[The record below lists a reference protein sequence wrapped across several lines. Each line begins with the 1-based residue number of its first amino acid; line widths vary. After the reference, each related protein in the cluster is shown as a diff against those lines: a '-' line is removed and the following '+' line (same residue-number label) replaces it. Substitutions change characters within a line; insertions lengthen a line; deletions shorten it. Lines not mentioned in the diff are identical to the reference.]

1 MNISSHE
8 RNDPLLGLAA
18 FVIVVAG
25 MKAASSLIVPLLLAM
40 FLAIICMPPLF
51 WMQKKKISAGFSIL
65 LLLFMVVAIWMIL
78 ATLIGSSLNDFSK
91 NIDFYQLRLKELS
104 GQVWSYLA
112 TWGIEVNPDMVAT
125 FFDPGRLL
133 KLAANMLDGLGNML
147 TNTFFIFLTLI
158 FILLE
163 ASGFPSKL
171 RAIQG
176 GKESA
181 VENYL
186 QISKGVNH
194 YLAIKT
200 VTSLVTGIVIA
211 IWLSIQGVDFAIM
224 WGVFAFLLNFVPNIG
239 SIIAAVPAVLLALV
253 QLGPLH
259 AGITTAG
266 FLLVNIV
273 VGSII
278 EPKVTGR
285 GIGLSALVVFFSLA
299 FWGWILGPVGMLLSV
314 PLTMTV
320 KIVLAGSSS
329 TRWISILLGSNR
341 EAAEQL
347 EKEVEA

>member
-1 MNISSHE
+1 MNISSPQRH
-8 RNDPLLGLAA
+8 DPLLGLAA

-25 MKAASSLIVPLLLAM
+25 MKAASSLIAPFLLAM
-40 FLAIICMPPLF
+40 FLAIICAPPLF
-51 WMQKKKISAGFSIL
+51 WLQSKKVPTGFSIL
-65 LLLFMVVAIWMIL
+65 FLLLGVVAVWLVL

-104 GQVWSYLA
+104 GQLWSYPA
-112 TWGIEVNPDMVAT
+112 AWGVEVDPDMVAKL
-125 FFDPGRLL
+125 FDPGKLL
-133 KLAANMLDGLGNML
+133 KLAGNMLNGLGNML

-163 ASGFPSKL
+163 AAGFPLKL

-176 GKESA
+176 GKGSA
-181 VENYL
+181 VEKYME
-186 QISKGVNH
+186 ITKGVNH

-200 VTSLVTGIVIA
+200 MTSLATGIVIA
-211 IWLSIQGVDFAIM
+211 IWLSVQGVDFAIM

-239 SIIAAVPAVLLALV
+239 SIIAAVPAIILTLI

-259 AGITTAG
+259 AGLATVG

-273 VGSII
+273 IGSII

-285 GIGLSALVVFFSLA
+285 GIGLSTLVVFFSLA
-299 FWGWILGPVGMLLSV
+299 FWGWVLGPVGMLLSV
-314 PLTMTV
+314 PLTMAV
-320 KIVLAGSSS
+320 KIVLAGSDS

-341 EAAEQL
+341 EAADLMEGAG
-347 EKEVEA
+347 KA